1 MATPGIEQLR
11 DIHQPLPPHLAAWQA
26 FSEWLPLL
34 VGAALL
40 AGIGWYVFRYMKR
53 RSLGAAPRQALSALR
68 DAQERYA
75 GDGDAVRFTRELDL
89 LLRHE
94 AARRYPEQNLRR
106 LTGDEWLAFL
116 DRTAGMDAFSTG
128 PGRCLSTLPYQRHG
142 RLESADIAALVAQW
156 LEH

>member
-11 DIHQPLPPHLAAWQA
+11 DIHPPLPPHLALWQT

-40 AGIGWYVFRYMKR
+40 AGIGWYVFRYLKQR
-53 RSLGAAPRQALSALR
+53 LPGAAKKQALAALR
-68 DAQERYA
+68 NAQERYA
-75 GDGDAVRFTRELDL
+75 GDGDAVRFAREVDR
-89 LLRHE
+89 LLRRE
-94 AARRYPEQNLRR
+94 AMRRYPEQNLRR

-116 DRTAGMDAFSTG
+116 DRTAGMDAFSSG
-128 PGRCLSTLPYQRHG
+128 PGRCLSTLPYQRQG
-142 RLESADIAALVAQW
+142 RLESAGITALVAQW